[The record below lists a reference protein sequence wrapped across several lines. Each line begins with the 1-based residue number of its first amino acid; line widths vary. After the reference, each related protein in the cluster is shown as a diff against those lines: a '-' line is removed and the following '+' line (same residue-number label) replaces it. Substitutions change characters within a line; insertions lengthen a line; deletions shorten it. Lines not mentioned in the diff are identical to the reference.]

1 MHSLRVAKLATTL
14 ALGNRSPFL
23 LYFIQRPVCMST
35 GRRTV
40 ALDAGLAEHTR
51 IVRTHEEWEAGSED
65 LPSKFLAVYEYL

>member
-1 MHSLRVAKLATTL
+1 
-14 ALGNRSPFL
+14 
-23 LYFIQRPVCMST
+23 MST